1 MIDGTDMTSD
11 RVYQRD
17 CVEALKLRLAGLEYK
32 DIGKEQGCSQS
43 AAHSRVAH
51 AIKQLTAN
59 EQSRSYE

>member
-1 MIDGTDMTSD
+1 MTSD
-11 RVYQRD
+11 TTYQQD

-51 AIKQLTAN
+51 AIKQLTGD
-59 EQSRSYE
+59 QTP